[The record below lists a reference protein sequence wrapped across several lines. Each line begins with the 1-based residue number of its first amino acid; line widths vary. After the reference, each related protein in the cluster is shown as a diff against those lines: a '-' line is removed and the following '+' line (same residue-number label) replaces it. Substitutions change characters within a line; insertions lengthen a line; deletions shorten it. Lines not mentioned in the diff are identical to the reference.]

1 MFGKL
6 STPTAAAAPNAATGL
21 LFGAV
26 PQSQQ
31 SQPTQQNVATATPSG
46 PGIAAS
52 LGAVNTPNI
61 NTTRTTT
68 SLPSTSGNVS
78 SFSKSVLDDKTPG
91 TKTAR
96 LLKDLIQSAT
106 NLPKSQDTKLGVLNL
121 PLSELQRILNALIKN
136 KEAPIKDFT
145 RAHYFLASNGISTE
159 DIESELAELPQ
170 KYPSS
175 LLDSKPDAGA
185 IVLDKNSQVT
195 TELTAPGGS
204 LETYLGSRKDENIL
218 NSIEQSL
225 QLANDDFDTFI
236 NASISIDW
244 KARKDKLR
252 LSIGLKSEQPPV
264 SASAPTSAVSF
275 PTASSYGS
283 INLQST
289 EAPVS
294 ALTWNKPSIDGTVSL
309 LEKNYKSAVKNVSRD
324 KFESHAKVIY
334 QMNEARLKNEFFP
347 LCLSF
352 EEINKLASDLKSK
365 QMIDVWKYL
374 IELTNEKFSKISI
387 ENKFNDE
394 SRLNSIITKHSK
406 KFLEQQFYN
415 YVDEIYLRDDA
426 KPEQFSPATNINK
439 VSFFIHKIVLK
450 NNPQVS
456 KKTLTANGTPVW
468 AIVFYL
474 FRCGLYQDALHFVD
488 SNRQLFNMLDTNFP
502 TYLMKF
508 VDIANDQLTANLPL
522 NLNERLHQEFNT
534 QFSMLNENDERFDPY
549 KYSLYKIIG
558 KCDLSKKYL
567 PQSIN
572 LSIEDWVWFHLSII
586 NEDSIRESSLIF
598 DNYYLAD
605 FQQKVLSLGPKV
617 FNSSSNNPLYLK
629 TLILSGLFEVA
640 INYTNQ
646 NINEC
651 AATHLAIALK
661 YYGLLKVAPS
671 NNKNEVLVSFYRHS
685 HPSYFIDFA
694 KLLELYTR
702 SFKISDPKVAAEY
715 LILIAMSTT
724 NQNELNKCYEFLRQ
738 LILITREFSMLLGE
752 LNEFNGEKIPGL
764 LEQQRLLIQLENL
777 NDFNLKIT
785 EICAIRCEEEGRI
798 FDALLLYQSCQE
810 YNTVVALIN
819 KLLSEL
825 ISTTDLDKP
834 LIKQGNY
841 NNSEDQDTIHNN
853 IVLLSQ
859 HIIKVFR
866 NSTQI
871 LEKITPEVKQ
881 TNQILLPIVGVRQS
895 FIEKDWRK
903 VILEIKELGLLPL
916 DPAATFNDIRE
927 LTYLIE
933 VNKLDSNLI
942 KVIPSLLIMVLTL
955 ISQLNYNVLQQAYQ
969 PLSKEREEVNRYK
982 TIAKNCMVYAGMV
995 QYKMPRETYSLL
1007 INLESLL

>member
-6 STPTAAAAPNAATGL
+6 STPSSTVGAAGGQTSASNL
-21 LFGAV
+21 LF
-26 PQSQQ
+26 SL
-31 SQPTQQNVATATPSG
+31 SPTQQQSNTTVHG

-52 LGAVNTPNI
+52 LGAVNNSSNARPSSLI
-61 NTTRTTT
+61 PTTN
-68 SLPSTSGNVS
+68 SGTAL
-78 SFSKSVLDDKTPG
+78 SFSKSSLDDNAPG
-91 TKTAR
+91 TKTSR

-121 PLSELQRILNALIKN
+121 PLSELQRILNTLIQNKN
-136 KEAPIKDFT
+136 APIKDFT

-170 KYPSS
+170 KYTT
-175 LLDSKPDAGA
+175 DAGSL
-185 IVLDKNSQVT
+185 VLEKSAGEAST
-195 TELTAPGGS
+195 TIATGGS
-204 LETYLGSRKDENIL
+204 LESYLGSRKDENIL

-225 QLANDDFDTFI
+225 QTANNDFDAFI
-236 NASISIDW
+236 NSNISIDW
-244 KARKDKLR
+244 KVRKDKLR
-252 LSIGLKSEQPPV
+252 LSIGLKSNSPAAPT
-264 SASAPTSAVSF
+264 SASAPSSAISF
-275 PTASSYGS
+275 PSSSKYGT
-283 INLQST
+283 ST
-289 EAPVS
+289 TENNSV
-294 ALTWNKPSIDGTVSL
+294 TWNKPSIDGTVTL
-309 LEKNYKSAVKNVSRD
+309 LDQNYKSAVKNISRE
-324 KFESHAKVIY
+324 KFESHARIVY
-334 QMNEARLKNEFFP
+334 QMNEARLKNEIFP

-374 IELTNEKFSKISI
+374 IELSNEKFSKISI
-387 ENKFNDE
+387 ENKFHDDPK
-394 SRLNSIITKHSK
+394 LNSTIVKHGK
-406 KFLEQQFYN
+406 KFLEQQFFN
-415 YVDEIYLRDDA
+415 YVDEVYLRDDS
-426 KPEQFSPATNINK
+426 KPDNFSPATNVNK

-450 NNPQVS
+450 NNPQIS
-456 KKTLTANGTPVW
+456 RKTLTANGIPVW

-488 SNRQLFNMLDTNFP
+488 TNRQLFNMLDTNFP

-508 VDIANDQLTANLPL
+508 VDVENGQLTANLPL
-522 NLNERLHQEFNT
+522 NLTERLHQDFNT

-567 PQSIN
+567 PQAIN

-586 NEDSIRESSLIF
+586 NEDNVRESGLIF
-598 DNYYLAD
+598 DNYYLVD

-617 FNSSSNNPLYLK
+617 FNTSSNNPLYLK

-640 INYTNQ
+640 VNYTYE
-646 NINEC
+646 NINDYS
-651 AATHLAIALK
+651 ATHLAIALK

-671 NNKNEVLVSFYRHS
+671 NNKNEILVSLFRQAQ
-685 HPSYFIDFA
+685 PSYYIDFA

-715 LILIAMSTT
+715 LLLIAMTTT
-724 NQNELNKCYEFLRQ
+724 NEQELNKCYEFLRQ
-738 LILITREFSMLLGE
+738 LILVTREFSMLLGE

-764 LEQQRLLIQLENL
+764 LEQQRLLIKLENL
-777 NDFNLKIT
+777 HDFNLKIT

-798 FDALLLYQSCQE
+798 FDALILYQSCEE
-810 YNTVVALIN
+810 YNTVVGLIN

-825 ISTTDLDKP
+825 ISTTDLNKP
-834 LIKQGNY
+834 LVKQGNY
-841 NNSEDQDTIHNN
+841 SSGNDNESDNNNQDTIQNN

-859 HIIKVFR
+859 HIIKVFM
-866 NSTQI
+866 NSSHI
-871 LEKITPEVKQ
+871 LEKVTSEVKQ
-881 TNQILLPIVGVRQS
+881 TNQILLPIVEIRQT
-895 FIEKDWRK
+895 FILKDWRK
-903 VILEIKELGLLPL
+903 VIEEIGKLGLLPL
-916 DPAATFNDIRE
+916 NPQATFNDIRE
-927 LTYLIE
+927 LTDLIE
-933 VNKLDSNLI
+933 INKLDSNLI

-969 PLSKEREEVNRYK
+969 PLSKEREEVNTFK
-982 TIAKNCMVYAGMV
+982 TIARNCMVYAGMV